1 MASTKCWSQNNTVT
15 YLYHNKGIYKSNDK
29 FFHNKI
35 DAIFEANISNKWV
48 EWDYHDN
55 IFSQHNWAI
64 DPPVGLEE
72 IYKQRALQLRD
83 AYDYL
88 VLFYSGGVDSWYIL
102 NTFIK
107 NNIHLDEIYMYGPF
121 EAEEKIYDQLGL
133 DRSPGYYTREIRQ
146 SLPLL
151 RKLVGERNVKINVFD
166 WTRHIIEAADDRD
179 WFYTAGVRFD
189 PTCMVRSKF
198 HKIFREHSEMRHKGK
213 KVGFVYGI
221 DKPRLIRDD
230 ASIYFAFLDVIFTT
244 SVLPTND
251 ILGEFYENDEF
262 FYWTPNMPELSIKM
276 SHVAVNYLAATN
288 QIGLIKHIKNIAA
301 FHDETYYKQVNRA
314 IFPDWNHNTWQVKK
328 PSGATYNEQSKWF
341 LDGNLEAKL
350 KWESSI
356 YELERLCG
364 KKWFNNNTVRD
375 GLRGHLSPMY
385 KIADYQSNTL
395 VLP

>member
-1 MASTKCWSQNNTVT
+1 MST
-15 YLYHNKGIYKSNDK
+15 YLYHNKGIYSCNNK

-35 DAIFEANISNKWV
+35 DAIFEANASGKWV
-48 EWDYHDN
+48 EWDYHDTVFSKSNWN
-55 IFSQHNWAI
+55 IE
-64 DPPVGLEE
+64 PPVELEE
-72 IYKQRALQLRD
+72 LYRQRALQLRD
-83 AYDYL
+83 AYDHL

-102 NTFIK
+102 NAFIK
-107 NNIHLDEIYMYGPF
+107 YNIPLDEIYMYGPF
-121 EAEEKIYDQLGL
+121 EAEEKMYDSLGL

-151 RKLVGERNVKINVFD
+151 KKLVGERNIKINVFD

-230 ASIYFAFLDVIFTT
+230 TSIYFAFLDVIFTT

-251 ILGEFYENDEF
+251 IMGEFYENDEF

-276 SHVAVNYLAATN
+276 SHEVVKYLRATN
-288 QIGLIKHIKNIAA
+288 QIELIKHKNNIAA

-314 IFPDWNHNTWQVKK
+314 IFPDWNHNIWQVKK
-328 PSGATYNEQSKWF
+328 PTSAIYNEQSKWF
-341 LDGNLEAKL
+341 LDSNLEAKI

-364 KKWFNNNTVRD
+364 KQWFNNNTVRD

-385 KIADYQSNTL
+385 KIADYTL
-395 VLP
+395 TPG